1 MPSSVSPTRYS
12 NLQIG
17 LHWAIALLFTFNYF
31 VSDGMGRALRV
42 FSETGA
48 ISTLTARAHIIAGI
62 TLLLLMVARL
72 VVRMRHGA
80 PAVPAGHS
88 GLIELAVT
96 WGHRALY
103 LLLFALPIAGLV
115 AWFGGVKIAGEAH
128 EIMVNITLALIAGH
142 ISAALFHQFYLK
154 DNLLRRMRPNKG

>member
-1 MPSSVSPTRYS
+1 
-12 NLQIG
+12 
-17 LHWAIALLFTFNYF
+17 
-31 VSDGMGRALRV
+31 
-42 FSETGA
+42 
-48 ISTLTARAHIIAGI
+48 
-62 TLLLLMVARL
+62 MVARL